1 VTTIA
6 ERRILVTGVS
16 GQVGFELA
24 RALQGLGQVLAP
36 RRAECDLSNPDSL
49 RNYVRAQRPDLIV
62 NPAAYTAVDKAEE
75 DRAMAFAINAEA
87 PAVLAEEAGKLGAA
101 VIHYSTDYV
110 FDGTKPGAYVEEDPT
125 NPSNVYGASKLAGEQ
140 ALRDSGVPHLVFR
153 TSWVYGSRGA
163 NFVLTMLKLARDKD
177 ELSIVAD
184 QIGAPT
190 WCRTIADLTAHVV
203 AQGIASGDLSKWLG
217 ERSGIYHLTS
227 AGAASWADF
236 AEAIFED
243 AGLEK
248 RPSVKRIPTSE
259 FPRPATRPLNSRMSG
274 EKLADSFGLR
284 APEWRDA
291 LRLCLGEMQGK

>member
-1 VTTIA
+1 VTTTT

-75 DRAMAFAINAEA
+75 DRAAAFAINAEA

-110 FDGTKPGAYVEEDPT
+110 FDGTKSGAYVEDDPT

-203 AQGIASGDLSKWLG
+203 AQGAASGDLSKWLG

-227 AGAASWADF
+227 TGAASWADF
-236 AEAIFED
+236 AEAIFEE

-248 RPSVKRIPTSE
+248 RPAVKRIPTSE

-274 EKLADSFGLR
+274 EKLARTFGLR